1 MKPLAKI
8 LLGSLFLTGLQFAL
22 SGCVADGYVSE
33 SVYYGP
39 HYRDPWFRDDPWMD
53 GRRWH
58 GDNRGSRGDSVD
70 IYISPPRLPRPPA
83 PPGIHLP

>member
-1 MKPLAKI
+1 MKHLQKI
-8 LLGSLFLTGLQFAL
+8 LLASLLLLLGVQLSL

-53 GRRWH
+53 GRRW
-58 GDNRGSRGDSVD
+58 DRGPRSGGSVD
-70 IYISPPRLPRPPA
+70 VYISPPRPPSPPRIGRP
-83 PPGIHLP
+83 